1 MKLVSPFTTICVSL
15 LTACAA
21 TGTGTRGS
29 ALDQI
34 EVERV
39 RRLANALNV
48 SDMGTQDMLKVAG
61 DAKREF
67 PHLLRLVD
75 DVLENNIVKKVLD
88 PVVDRVLPVVS
99 NIVNPE
105 HVYRF
110 ADNAV
115 NAGFEVTDG
124 LLRAVFGSDAG
135 LGDILYRPRPKKPA
149 TVVPPVSSSVY
160 NRIETI
166 RVA

>member
-1 MKLVSPFTTICVSL
+1 MKLVSKFTIVCASL

-21 TGTGTRGS
+21 ASTRGS

-48 SDMGTQDMLKVAG
+48 SDMGTQDMLKAAG

-75 DVLENNIVKKVLD
+75 DVLENNIVKRIVD

-124 LLRAVFGSDAG
+124 LLRAVFGSDSG

-149 TVVPPVSSSVY
+149 TVVPPVLSPAY

-166 RVA
+166 RVS